1 MTKVVYK
8 SLASQ
13 PKAAR
18 ALSSRAAESRAA
30 YQTGPR
36 SFQTAEDIIPIA
48 ELKSNMSA
56 IVRGLEE
63 RPRPLVI
70 TLNGKP
76 AAVVMSTREYDVLT
90 YRARFLEKV
99 ARGLADAEA
108 GRTYDGEEVVAEL
121 RAELGEVGE
130 VGKKPRKSRGR

>member
-13 PKAAR
+13 SKAAR
-18 ALSSRAAESRAA
+18 ALSSRAAESRAV
-30 YQTGPR
+30 YQTGSR

-48 ELKSNMSA
+48 ELKANMSET
-56 IVRGLEE
+56 VRVPED
-63 RPRPLVI
+63 RPRPLVSP
-70 TLNGKP
+70 LSGKP
-76 AAVVMSTREYDVLT
+76 AAVLMSPREYDALT

-108 GRTYDGEEVVAEL
+108 GRTYD
-121 RAELGEVGE
+121 
-130 VGKKPRKSRGR
+130 